1 MMQEIWV
8 LILGLVRGA
17 VLVVAAWWIGGW
29 LKTLALAWLE
39 PRIDPTWRTILSQFV
54 RFLPILLVAQTVLE
68 GVGIPATSYIAGL
81 STIGL
86 AVAISL
92 KDSLSNAA
100 SGAILLTTAPF
111 RVGDSVTIAGV
122 HGTIRRVGFLTTE
135 VDTDDGRRV
144 TMTNDRVLAA
154 NIERHAVGG
163 LLRFDIVVRLPES
176 RLDTAILAELQ
187 SKAAEATP
195 GMPTP
200 EVVPSEIDVTAGVR
214 ITIRSWAAPANL
226 HPARLAVA
234 AALARV
240 LEPPK

>member
-1 MMQEIWV
+1 MQEIWV
-8 LILGLVRGA
+8 VILGLVRGA
-17 VLVVAAWWIGGW
+17 AILVAAWWVGGW

-54 RFLPILLVAQTVLE
+54 RIIPVLLVAQTVLE

-122 HGTIRRVGFLTTE
+122 HGNVKRVGFLTTE

-154 NIERHAVGG
+154 NIERHGVGG
-163 LLRFDIVVRLPES
+163 LVRFDLVVRLPES
-176 RLDTAILAELQ
+176 RLDTALLSELQ
-187 SKAAEATP
+187 NKAAEATP
-195 GMPTP
+195 GMPMP

-214 ITIRSWAAPANL
+214 ITIRSWSAPENL

-234 AALARV
+234 AALARA
-240 LEPPK
+240 LEPPN